1 MGLGDARRIALN
13 AASEAVEE
21 AEGQAARYEEALR
34 QGHERGSELQSHIAQ
49 YEAAIRAMET
59 EMESKSLGALSS
71 DEEAQL
77 QQLGEAVG
85 L

>member
-1 MGLGDARRIALN
+1 M
-13 AASEAVEE
+13 
-21 AEGQAARYEEALR
+21 
-34 QGHERGSELQSHIAQ
+34 AQ

-59 EMESKSLGALSS
+59 EMASKSLGALTS